1 MENIK
6 YLLPVALL
14 IIVVLLVVLWRYKKE
29 LESKTLILEEKEE
42 KIKYLRQISAE
53 NEHRHNAK
61 VHEDEKTI
69 LALQHSI
76 ETLETKAKEGT
87 KNQVVSMIVAQQ
99 AKRAKLLERA
109 GISL

>member
-14 IIVVLLVVLWRYKKE
+14 IVVVLLVVLWRYKKE
-29 LESKTLILEEKEE
+29 LENKTVLLEEKEE
-42 KIKYLRQISAE
+42 KIKYLRQIAAE
-53 NEHRHNAK
+53 NDHRQSTKA
-61 VHEDEKTI
+61 HEDEKTI
-69 LALQHSI
+69 LALQHTI

-87 KNQVVSMIVAQQ
+87 KNQVVAMIEAQQ

-109 GISL
+109 SMRV